1 LGELTVALEIAQV
14 IVEIFEAYALTGLG
28 FAMLFLPRAVVH
40 LDPRVAGAAKTLRL
54 LILPGVVALWPLFA
68 WRWFS
73 RSGEPVER
81 NPHRAKA
88 RELVRVGAPRSTRE
102 LAR

>member
-1 LGELTVALEIAQV
+1 MPLVIAQFV
-14 IVEIFEAYALTGLG
+14 VGAFEAYVLVGAAFALI
-28 FAMLFLPRAVVH
+28 FLPRGVTR
-40 LDPRVAGAAKTLRL
+40 LDPRVAAAPKTLRL

-68 WRWFS
+68 WRWIAG
-73 RSGEPVER
+73 RHEPLEE

-88 RELVRVGAPRSTRE
+88 RESLSAGGRARR

>member
-1 LGELTVALEIAQV
+1 VPVEIAQF
-14 IVEIFEAYALTGLG
+14 IVAAFEAYAVAGVG
-28 FAMLFLPRAVVH
+28 FALMFLPRAVAR
-40 LDPRVAGAAKTLRL
+40 LDPGVAGAPKTLRL

-68 WRWFS
+68 WRWMTGA
-73 RSGEPVER
+73 REPIER

-88 RELVRVGAPRSTRE
+88 CGLLPLAGRSGE

>member
-1 LGELTVALEIAQV
+1 MSLEVAQV
-14 IVEIFEAYALTGLG
+14 VVAAFEAYALAGVG
-28 FAMLFLPRAVVH
+28 FALIFLPRAVARF
-40 LDPRVAGAAKTLRL
+40 DPRVTGAPKMLRL

-68 WRWFS
+68 RRWIT
-73 RSGEPVER
+73 GAHEPIEC

-88 RELVRVGAPRSTRE
+88 RESLPGAGRSGE